1 MELKRKYREVR
12 SEDENNSMII
22 KPNGWFRKNFSLAG
36 LYYHLAEYGEDLRR
50 PTFFGLTI
58 ISASVIAYLLIQ
70 QEPVL
75 VTHPLSFSYKGL
87 SPIGNAFENSTTVFL
102 RLQNEHLVWYDYIFK
117 SLDILTL
124 GIFAI
129 PLRRRFERKFRH

>member
-1 MELKRKYREVR
+1 MQLKRKYREVR
-12 SEDENNSMII
+12 SDDENNSMII

-87 SPIGNAFENSTTVFL
+87 SPIGNALENSTTVFL

-117 SLDILTL
+117 SLGILTL

-129 PLRRRFERKFRH
+129 P